1 MRKNHSV
8 ILFLHQFQK
17 SAFLFV
23 GAFLCSATEA
33 LTVSLVTWER
43 LQGLLSIQNAIKKII
58 KKISV
63 EKSFQDNTLT
73 WGDVLLKGLWT
84 NL

>member
-8 ILFLHQFQK
+8 ILLLHQFLK

-23 GAFLCSATEA
+23 GAFLCSAKEA
-33 LTVSLVTWER
+33 LIMSLVTWER
-43 LQGLLSIQNAIKKII
+43 LQGLLSIQSAAKKMN

-63 EKSFQDNTLT
+63 EKFFQENTLT
-73 WGDVLLKGLWT
+73 WEDVLMKGLWT
-84 NL
+84 NV